1 MDIMNCDRFTSCY
14 LLIFLLFWK
23 IQFAQFE
30 MKIVLA
36 KIMTTVDLALADNRP
51 VKPIRRGL
59 TSGVSPVSL
68 VKNGEH
74 FVTTST
80 VQLTSSLVELD

>member
-1 MDIMNCDRFTSCY
+1 MNCDQFTSCY
-14 LLIFLLFWK
+14 LLIFFLFWN

-36 KIMTTVDLALADNRP
+36 KIMTTVDLGLADNGP

-59 TSGVSPVSL
+59 TSGVSPVIL
-68 VKNGEH
+68 LKNGEP

>member
-1 MDIMNCDRFTSCY
+1 
-14 LLIFLLFWK
+14 
-23 IQFAQFE
+23 
-30 MKIVLA
+30 
-36 KIMTTVDLALADNRP
+36 MTTVDLALTDNRP

-59 TSGVSPVSL
+59 TSGVSPVSI

>member
-1 MDIMNCDRFTSCY
+1 MDIMNCDQFTSCY
-14 LLIFLLFWK
+14 LLIFFLFWK
-23 IQFAQFE
+23 IKFAQLE

-36 KIMTTVDLALADNRP
+36 KIMKTVDLARADNRP
-51 VKPIRRGL
+51 VKPIGRGL

-68 VKNGEH
+68 VKNDVH

-80 VQLTSSLVELD
+80 VELTSSLVELA